1 MCSESLLSRTLPPSG
16 TALGLEALGFGCLH
30 LQGGG
35 VAWHFPLALPGAGLA
50 ARLPLYPQVS
60 PGWHP
65 AALCAALPGRGR
77 APCGLGPPHLFPPPQ
92 VKGLCLWMY
101 SGEVPRLGE
110 RCGGGRWCCQHQL
123 PRGSLPGPSALSIL
137 CSPACGAQMEGQL
150 WALGPCLA
158 SGC

>member
-1 MCSESLLSRTLPPSG
+1 MENNVRIWAGKGQILLFVALWDRGHSSTSAIEMPNRESLLSRTLPPFG

-92 VKGLCLWMY
+92 VKGLCPWMY
-101 SGEVPRLGE
+101 SGEVPRLG
-110 RCGGGRWCCQHQL
+110 
-123 PRGSLPGPSALSIL
+123 
-137 CSPACGAQMEGQL
+137 
-150 WALGPCLA
+150 
-158 SGC
+158 